1 MQKPCLN
8 FSNIQSSFGSQFS
21 LKHFTYVRQNFLQ
34 SQLDFITPS
43 FELLRT
49 KILYIV
55 HILLLARVSSFYDFT
70 QKYDTCF
77 YCAKL
82 RFICVIYNL
91 EV

>member
-1 MQKPCLN
+1 MQKHCLN

-34 SQLDFITPS
+34 SQLDFINPS

-70 QKYDTCF
+70 QEYDTC
-77 YCAKL
+77 
-82 RFICVIYNL
+82 
-91 EV
+91 